1 MKFKLLIKNKFISSI
16 IGTICIFF
24 GISFILPLNN
34 FAVYITSYIHYK
46 DEFVTMHYGL
56 FINLIFSFAQTFSHS
71 IGGYLEN
78 LLGFF
83 KTIMLGFA
91 IVFVANF
98 FFIFQRNIWLCYFLS
113 FIMGIGVGI
122 TISLLGKNLTFYYPN
137 KKGIIS
143 GSLGLGIMIMA
154 AIFLLGGEKLINF
167 EGFTLKE
174 EDNYYP
180 PEIAEKTYLYFL
192 IGECSIPFGL
202 IFGLL
207 LIYEYKPE
215 DNQDNSNLEN
225 NEENKKQIEEKK
237 EEKFEEKKEE
247 KIEEKNEENEK
258 EDELKKE
265 IAKKRV
271 KQVIKT
277 LRFWRITLISFLIN
291 FSISFMVN
299 TGRTFGAL
307 IGING
312 NALQFAGML
321 QLLAVIIVGPGL
333 GTIVDKK
340 GPLLILRIISI
351 SCIIPGILLTFFM
364 SNSFVFISCFVLYV
378 LNITGL
384 IVSFGPFI
392 MEVYGIQESVILN
405 GVKNGFSKISDII
418 TTVSAFGFSLVCEK
432 EKDCLKVRYTYMYLI
447 SGICCVMSSL
457 LLFIENN
464 EKYNYDDDL
473 NLITNENEDLKIN
486 SDQDNEK
493 EKINSIY

>member
-16 IGTICIFF
+16 IGTLSIFF
-24 GISFILPLNN
+24 GIAFIFPLSN
-34 FAVYITSYIHYK
+34 FSVYITSYIHYK

-167 EGFTLKE
+167 EGFTLQE

-180 PEIAEKTYLYFL
+180 REIAEKTYLYFL

-225 NEENKKQIEEKK
+225 NEENKEQ
-237 EEKFEEKKEE
+237 
-247 KIEEKNEENEK
+247 IEEKNEEGKFEEKTEEKDEENEK
-258 EDELKKE
+258 ENELKKE

-277 LRFWRITLISFLIN
+277 MRFWRITLVSFLIN
-291 FSISFMVN
+291 FSLSFMLN

-312 NALQFAGML
+312 NALQFTGIL
-321 QLLAVIIVGPGL
+321 QLLAVVIVGPGL

-340 GPLLILRIISI
+340 GPLLILRIISL

-364 SNSFVFISCFVLYV
+364 SNSFVFISCLVLFV
-378 LNITGL
+378 LNISGL
-384 IVSFGPFI
+384 MVSFGPFI
-392 MEVYGIQESVILN
+392 MEVYGIQESVILGGIMN
-405 GVKNGFSKISDII
+405 GISKISDII

-473 NLITNENEDLKIN
+473 NLIANENEDLKIN
-486 SDQDNEK
+486 PDQDDEK
-493 EKINSIY
+493 EKINSLY